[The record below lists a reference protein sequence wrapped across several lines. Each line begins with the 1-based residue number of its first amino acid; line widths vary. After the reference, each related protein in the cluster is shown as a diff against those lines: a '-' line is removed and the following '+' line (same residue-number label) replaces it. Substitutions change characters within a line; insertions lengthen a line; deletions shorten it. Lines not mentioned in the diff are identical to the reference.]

1 MCVALESTIINGK
14 WIFFSSTGIQQIL
27 LLFIMNFITFFR
39 VFITFKMKRTN
50 IISEFL
56 LYCLFLIFF
65 LELFNIQCD
74 SFNSFY
80 QLNYNGVVERTLY
93 WWLYPLESN
102 KLLYFLIEW
111 IIYHFLPRWPF
122 QRNLIWSD
130 LSRFLCSKSTCDFF
144 ITINNG
150 IVGKL
155 QFLVYCHFLLFVM

>member
-1 MCVALESTIINGK
+1 MCSFRVNDHK
-14 WIFFSSTGIQQIL
+14 WKVNIFFFNRYSTDFTLIYHEFYYIFSGFYHFQYETYEY
-27 LLFIMNFITFFR
+27 NKW
-39 VFITFKMKRTN
+39 VFI
-50 IISEFL
+50 ILS
-56 LYCLFLIFF
+56 FLIFF

-130 LSRFLCSKSTCDFF
+130 LSRFLCSKSICDFF